1 MIPFLP
7 LLIEL
12 ILFGIIVALVFAVDG
27 EVSRFLNQRRRLG
40 PGAGRVSTA
49 LPPLTKR
56 VADTPFFRWVRTS
69 TSIRDGEEFQTLTLN
84 LARAGMD
91 HPAGPV
97 WFVVSRFLLAV
108 LLPLIFL
115 LVQRAMGQTA
125 SGFGLVLWTLLSC
138 AAGLMLPGIYIKR
151 RVAARQAELEREF
164 PDALDLMVVCIE
176 AGLGLDAAF
185 VRIGQAMGR
194 SHPAIAA
201 ELTRLSEELAAGKG
215 RSEAMRAMAMRAG
228 VSSIRS
234 FVALIIQSEM
244 LGASVALTFRTYAA
258 EMRQARYLA
267 AERRAM
273 RIPVLMTLPLVT
285 CILPVIVA
293 ALLLPVIIDV
303 VRHLMPALSGV
314 HGVG

>member
-1 MIPFLP
+1 MAYHGVTVEHSLDA
-7 LLIEL
+7 LGEL
-12 ILFGIIVALVFAVDG
+12 FKADID
-27 EVSRFLNQRRRLG
+27 
-40 PGAGRVSTA
+40 P
-49 LPPLTKR
+49 KR
-56 VADTPFFRWVRTS
+56 VAAIIIEPVL
-69 TSIRDGEEFQTLTLN
+69 GEGGFY
-84 LARAGMD
+84 AA
-91 HPAGPV
+91 PAE
-97 WFVVSRFLLAV
+97 LLRKLREVCNQHGIV
-108 LLPLIFL
+108 LIADE
-115 LVQRAMGQTA
+115 VQ
-125 SGFGLVLWTLLSC
+125 SGFGRTGRLFAIEHAGVEPDLMTVAKSIAGGVPLSAVIGKADIMDTPEAGALGGTFAGSPLAC